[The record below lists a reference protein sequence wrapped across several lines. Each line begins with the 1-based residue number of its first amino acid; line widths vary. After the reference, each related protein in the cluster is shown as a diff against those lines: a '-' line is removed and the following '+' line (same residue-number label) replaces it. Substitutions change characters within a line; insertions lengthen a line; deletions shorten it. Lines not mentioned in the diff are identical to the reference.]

1 MKNWFK
7 GVYRSRFFQV
17 IVGMVVALVVS
28 SVVATALKLREKVPP
43 RSFFKSDTTQTE
55 KKAVAQV
62 ARAPRID
69 PVVNVL
75 PESAWVD
82 STLQSLTLDEK
93 IGQFF
98 MIATYSNRNETDYR
112 SVEKLINDYHLG
124 GLIFFQGGPN
134 RQARLTNRYQAISK
148 VPLFIGIDGE
158 WGLGMRLDSTISFPK
173 QMVLGAIRDDK
184 LIYRMGDEIGRHCR
198 RMGIH
203 INFAPVSDVNSNPDN
218 PVIGFRA
225 FGQDPQNVTRKAIAY
240 MKGLQHNR
248 VIATAKHF
256 PGHGDTDADSHYTLP
271 VVSHSS
277 DQLRDIDLYPYRK
290 MIADSLMGV
299 LNGHLYVPVL
309 DNTPQLASSLSK
321 KIVTD
326 LLRKEM
332 GFRGLAFTDAMN
344 MRGVLR
350 SGKAAE
356 VNIQALLAGNDILLY
371 PESVAETVRLIKD
384 GIAKGT
390 ISEVFINEKAKRIL
404 QGKYWAGLN
413 RYQPIDI
420 KNLDKDLNNEE
431 SFELSE
437 ELSEAAVTVVRND
450 NNLIPFGAIDR
461 LKIASVTIGGGKGT
475 PFQKMMNNY
484 APIRHFIFEEKP
496 ESEQLVT
503 EMLDYLAPFDVVV
516 VGVHDISNSPRRR
529 HGITNGTVD
538 FVRRLKE
545 QGKKVVLCLF
555 GSPYSIRFFPATDAL
570 ICANE
575 DNETTERVTSQI
587 LFGALSSRGILP
599 VAVAGYKPGT
609 SIETLTLGRLSYGTP
624 ETVGMDGNQLS
635 KIDAVVEDAIGQH
648 VFPGCQVVVARKGR
662 IVYSKAYGT
671 LNYRT
676 HERVTPE
683 TLYDLASVTKV
694 SATLQSIM
702 WLYDQKMIDLDQKV
716 SAYLPEL
723 KNTNKQNIT
732 IRDLLLHRSGLVS
745 FYPKL
750 WANTMMGGGG
760 LMPEYYSSVQD
771 TTYYLQVAP
780 RLFAKPMLRDSVW
793 KWVIESPL
801 TNRRDGAGRYPYIYS
816 DLGFLTLQ
824 KVVERLTGQPL
835 DVFVYKTFY
844 EPLGSSTL
852 GFNPLRRFPA
862 EIIAPTEQDFR
873 FRSQV
878 LQGTVHD
885 QMAAIQGGV
894 SGHAGLFG
902 TASDLAVIMQ
912 MNLWKG
918 KYGGKTFFQPS
929 TVPSFS
935 RMYDASHHR
944 GLGWDKA
951 PSSGNS
957 VYVSNKASVN
967 SFGHTGF
974 TGAVVWA
981 DPDEE
986 LIYIFLS
993 NRIHPDME
1001 NNGIVKHKTR
1011 RKIHDIIYEAL
1022 LGS

>member
-1 MKNWFK
+1 MKNWFGK
-7 GVYRSRFFQV
+7 VYRSRFFQV
-17 IVGMVVALVVS
+17 VVGMLVALAVS
-28 SVVATALKLREKVPP
+28 SVVATAFKLREKVLPLTFI
-43 RSFFKSDTTQTE
+43 SSDTTE
-55 KKAVAQV
+55 ELNVVRVAK
-62 ARAPRID
+62 PRTID
-69 PVVNVL
+69 PVIHVL

-82 STLQSLTLDEK
+82 STLASLTLDEK

-98 MIATYSNRNETDYR
+98 MIATYSNRNEADYR
-112 SVEKLINDYHLG
+112 SVEKLIADYHLG
-124 GLIFFQGGPN
+124 GLIFFQGGPY

-173 QMVLGAIRDDK
+173 QMVLGAIQDDE
-184 LIYRMGDEIGRHCR
+184 LIYRMGHEIGRHCQR
-198 RMGIH
+198 LGIH

-240 MKGLQHNR
+240 MKGLQHNK

-271 VVSHSS
+271 VVTHSS
-277 DQLRDIDLYPYRK
+277 DQLRDVDLYPYRK

-326 LLRKEM
+326 LLRNEM

-350 SGKAAE
+350 NGKAAD
-356 VNIQALLAGNDILLY
+356 VNLQALLAGNDILLY
-371 PESVAETVRLIKD
+371 PESVAETIRLIKAA
-384 GIAKGT
+384 ITSGT
-390 ISEVFINEKAKRIL
+390 ISEEYINGKVKRIL
-404 QGKYWAGLN
+404 QGKYWAGLDH
-413 RYQPIDI
+413 YKPIDL

-431 SFELSE
+431 SRELSE
-437 ELSEAAVTVVRND
+437 ELSEASVTVVRND
-450 NNLIPFGAIDR
+450 NNLIPFGAVDR
-461 LKIASVTIGGGKGT
+461 LKIASVTIGASKGT
-475 PFQKMMNNY
+475 AFQKMMSNY
-484 APIRHFIFEEKP
+484 APIRHFIFDEKP
-496 ESEQLVT
+496 DNNQVVS
-503 EMLDYLAPFDVVV
+503 EMLDYLAPYDIVV

-529 HGITNGTVD
+529 HGITAGSAD

-555 GSPYSIRFFPATDAL
+555 GTPYSIRFFSDPDAL

-575 DNETTERVTSQI
+575 DNATTEGVASQI
-587 LFGALSSRGILP
+587 LFGALSSKGILP
-599 VAVAGYKPGT
+599 VSVASYKPGT
-609 SIETLTLGRLSYGTP
+609 SIETVALGRLSYGTP
-624 ETVGMDGNQLS
+624 ETVGMDGNQLH
-635 KIDAVVEDAIGQH
+635 KIDAVVEDAIDQH
-648 VFPGCQVVVARKGR
+648 VFPGCQVLVARKGR

-671 LNYRT
+671 LNYRSSNP
-676 HERVTPE
+676 VTQE

-694 SATLQSIM
+694 SATLQSVM
-702 WLYDQKMIDLDQKV
+702 WLYDQQKLDLDQKV

-723 KNTNKQNIT
+723 IGTNKQNIT
-732 IRDLLLHRSGLVS
+732 VKDLLLHRSGFVS

-750 WANTMMGGGG
+750 WANTMTGGGG
-760 LMPEYYSSVQD
+760 LLPEYYSASQD

-780 RLFAKPMLRDSVW
+780 RLFAKPTLRDSVW
-793 KWVIESPL
+793 KWVVESPM
-801 TNRRDGAGRYPYIYS
+801 TNRRDGAGRNPYIYS

-844 EPLGSSTL
+844 EPLGLSTL
-852 GFNPLRRFPA
+852 GFNPLRRFAP
-862 EIIAPTEQDFR
+862 EGIAPTEQDYR
-873 FRSQV
+873 FRSQL

-918 KYGGKTFFQPS
+918 KYGGKTFFQPA
-929 TVPSFS
+929 TVPSFA
-935 RMYDASHHR
+935 RLYDSSHHR
-944 GLGWDKA
+944 GLGWDKVPA
-951 PSSGNS
+951 SGNS
-957 VYVSNKASVN
+957 VYVSDKASAN

-986 LIYIFLS
+986 LVYIFLS

-1011 RKIHDIIYEAL
+1011 RKIHDIIYESL